1 MRTHAVMHMPHGAF
15 GIRCI
20 PSANT
25 FVSNLFLSAYQ
36 SQTVLKD
43 SSVCLREF
51 FPSFGGASL
60 VLMLACSFCCSVKQ
74 QTGLIQHTG
83 LHNYTTY
90 WADITQ
96 RTGLTTYW
104 ADTMHWVD
112 TTYWVDSTYWV
123 DTMHLVDT
131 TYWVDTTY
139 RVDTKHSADTTYSVD
154 LSYWANTTYSV
165 DLSY

>member
-1 MRTHAVMHMPHGAF
+1 MRTHAVMHMPHGAL

-25 FVSNLFLSAYQ
+25 FVSNLFLFCFFLFFFSSSAYQ

-74 QTGLIQHTG
+74 QTGLIQRTG

-90 WADITQ
+90 WVDITQ
-96 RTGLTTYW
+96 RTGMTTYLV
-104 ADTMHWVD
+104 DTMHWVD
-112 TTYWVDSTYWV
+112 TTY
-123 DTMHLVDT
+123 
-131 TYWVDTTY
+131 
-139 RVDTKHSADTTYSVD
+139 
-154 LSYWANTTYSV
+154 LS
-165 DLSY
+165 LIHI